1 LNKVTKDSIIGDIVR
16 QYPSSIAV
24 FRSHGMGCLGCPS
37 ASGESVEKAAGIH
50 GIDVEELLED
60 LNKVL

>member
-1 LNKVTKDSIIGDIVR
+1 MKKITKDSIIGDIVR
-16 QYPSSIAV
+16 QFPASIPI

>member
-1 LNKVTKDSIIGDIVR
+1 MNKITKESIIGDIVR
-16 QYPSSIAV
+16 QYPASVAI

-37 ASGESVEKAAGIH
+37 ASGESLEKAAGIH
-50 GIDVEELLED
+50 GIDVEHLVED

>member
-1 LNKVTKDSIIGDIVR
+1 LNKVTKDSVIGDIVR

>member
-16 QYPSSIAV
+16 QYPSSIAI

>member
-1 LNKVTKDSIIGDIVR
+1 MNKVTKDSIIGNIVR
-16 QYPSSIAV
+16 QYPASIAV

>member
-1 LNKVTKDSIIGDIVR
+1 MNKITKDSIIGNIVR
-16 QYPSSIAV
+16 QYPASIAI

-50 GIDVEELLED
+50 GIDVKELLED

>member
-1 LNKVTKDSIIGDIVR
+1 MEKITKDSIIGNIIR
-16 QYPSSIAV
+16 QYPATIAI

-50 GIDVEELLED
+50 GIDVEGLLQD
-60 LNKVL
+60 LNKAV